1 MDLQHLLS
9 LIISLLMVMLVVPL
23 QSRLRMSLW
32 LQKRV
37 TLG

>member
-1 MDLQHLLS
+1 MDLQHPLS

-37 TLG
+37 TSG